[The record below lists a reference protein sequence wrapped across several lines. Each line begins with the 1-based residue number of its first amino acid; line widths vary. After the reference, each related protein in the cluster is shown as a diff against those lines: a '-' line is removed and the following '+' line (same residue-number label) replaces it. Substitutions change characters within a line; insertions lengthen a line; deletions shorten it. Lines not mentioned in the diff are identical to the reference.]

1 MFLILLHLLTK
12 YSHPIIKSYFVA
24 FDILISLR
32 FKVMSADAFSAFVEV
47 GLNNRNALREVG
59 RRYIVIALFWVTLGL
74 FISESGEQ
82 PVTV

>member
-1 MFLILLHLLTK
+1 M
-12 YSHPIIKSYFVA
+12 V

-32 FKVMSADAFSAFVEV
+32 FKVMSSDAFSAFVEV

-59 RRYIVIALFWVTLGL
+59 RRYIAIAIFGVTLGL

>member
-1 MFLILLHLLTK
+1 
-12 YSHPIIKSYFVA
+12 
-24 FDILISLR
+24 
-32 FKVMSADAFSAFVEV
+32 MSADAFSAFVEV

-59 RRYIVIALFWVTLGL
+59 RRYIVIAIFGVTLGL